1 MQEQKFKDKWGIK
14 LFIRTALNT
23 WEVIL
28 TYKQELLCLNHI
40 KSSWRRLPSSTQKSL
55 YLWSFPYIIN
65 ILRSHLQLVLDIHW
79 KNLSYWVTESL
90 SSRLHTCGCTK
101 AGQKSPNPT
110 FTQTAECFTFSLM
123 CYSTVARGSSMSHH
137 HALRYLFRQFYK
149 SAALLLWTKY
159 GVGIQAL
166 NFLLT
171 SSHAP
176 VPCCS
181 ADN

>member
-1 MQEQKFKDKWGIK
+1 MWITKTFQGSTKLLREWKSSSATCQWQEIKSMQEQKFKDKWGIK

-23 WEVIL
+23 WEVNL

-55 YLWSFPYIIN
+55 DLWSFPYIIN

-101 AGQKSPNPT
+101 AG
-110 FTQTAECFTFSLM
+110 
-123 CYSTVARGSSMSHH
+123 
-137 HALRYLFRQFYK
+137 
-149 SAALLLWTKY
+149 
-159 GVGIQAL
+159 
-166 NFLLT
+166 
-171 SSHAP
+171 
-176 VPCCS
+176 
-181 ADN
+181 